1 MQPARGVHYHTGTGC
16 SQLGGYIT
24 IQVRGVQPAR
34 GVHYHTGTGCSQL
47 GGYITIQVRGAA
59 S

>member
-1 MQPARGVHYHTGTGC
+1 MQPARGVRYHTGTGC
-16 SQLGGYIT
+16 SQLGGTLPY
-24 IQVRGVQPAR
+24 RYGVQPAR